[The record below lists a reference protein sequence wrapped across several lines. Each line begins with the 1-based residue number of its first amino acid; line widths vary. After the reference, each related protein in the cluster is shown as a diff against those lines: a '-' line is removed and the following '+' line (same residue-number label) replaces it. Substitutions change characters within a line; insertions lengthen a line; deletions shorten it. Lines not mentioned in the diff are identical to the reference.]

1 MTSEQ
6 FSFRSQEE
14 KKAYV
19 RQMFSGIAK
28 RYDFLNH
35 FLSFGL
41 DRRWRKRAI
50 GIVGEHLRAQGITT
64 PAILDIASGTGDL
77 ALEALRQLPAAK
89 VTAIDPV
96 NEMLDIFREKIAGK
110 QAEIIIEQ
118 GDAEQMRFPNGSFHA
133 VTIGFGTRNF
143 TNLQTAFTEIHRVLS
158 PGGIFVNLEL
168 SSPRRFPMKQ
178 LYTFYSKFI
187 VPLIGKTV
195 SKHGEAYAYLPDS
208 IRRFPEREAIVGML
222 RSAGFAEAKWKD
234 LTAGIVTMHIA
245 VK

>member
-50 GIVGEHLRAQGITT
+50 GIVAEHLVTQHVAS

-77 ALEALRQLPAAK
+77 ALEALHQLPEARI
-89 VTAIDPV
+89 TAIDPV
-96 NEMLDIFREKIAGK
+96 NAMLDMFREKIAGK
-110 QAEIIIEQ
+110 GTGIEIEQ
-118 GDAEQMRFPNGSFHA
+118 GDAEQMRFPDASFHA

-143 TNLQTAFTEIHRVLS
+143 TNLQTAFHEIHRVLG

-168 SSPRRFPMKQ
+168 SAPRSFPMKQ
-178 LYTFYSKFI
+178 LHAFYSKFI
-187 VPLIGKTV
+187 LPVIGKTV
-195 SKHGEAYAYLPDS
+195 SKSKEAYSYLPDS
-208 IRRFPEREAIVGML
+208 VERFPERERIVEML
-222 RSAGFAEAKWKD
+222 QEAGFTQARWKD
-234 LTAGIVTMHIA
+234 LSSGIVTLHIA